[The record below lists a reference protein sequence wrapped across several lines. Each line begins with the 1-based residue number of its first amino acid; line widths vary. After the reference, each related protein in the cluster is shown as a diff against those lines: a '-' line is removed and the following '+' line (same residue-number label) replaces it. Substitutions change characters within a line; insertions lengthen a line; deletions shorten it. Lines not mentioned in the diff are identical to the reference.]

1 MQHLFYVVRDMN
13 RNLISG
19 TDWLR
24 QHGVR
29 IYYDLG
35 CLRIANKTFVN
46 LEEDIHVSSVARK
59 KYTTLLKPHSA
70 TIYYE
75 KIRQSPDITVKTEYQ
90 VSVV

>member
-1 MQHLFYVVRDMN
+1 MQHLFYAVRDMN

-46 LEEDIHVSSVARK
+46 LEEDIHVSSVAR
-59 KYTTLLKPHSA
+59 
-70 TIYYE
+70 
-75 KIRQSPDITVKTEYQ
+75 DKTKSGY
-90 VSVV
+90 SSKNRISGFCCM